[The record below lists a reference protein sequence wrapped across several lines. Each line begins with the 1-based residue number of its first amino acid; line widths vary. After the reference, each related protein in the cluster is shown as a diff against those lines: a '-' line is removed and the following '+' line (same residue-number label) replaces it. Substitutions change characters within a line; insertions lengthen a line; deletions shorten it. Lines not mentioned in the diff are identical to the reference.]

1 MTCASLDSAML
12 RWVHAPNKGVR
23 RIAIVLFNDCSLQSA
38 GVIAEVFQAA
48 NELAASGSGA
58 WLYDVSFLSVDGGM
72 VGSSSGLR
80 VWTEGLDARHYGGFD
95 ALYVAG
101 GKGAALAARDE
112 RLIGWLRRVRRNTA
126 MIRPIAEGRAVL
138 DAAYLSDGR
147 DDAELE
153 QPAHGVNTA
162 DRAAHSAA
170 SYAGNGAANG
180 AANGGKNAGTNGA
193 TNAGTSSGT
202 NGARAPEHGITE
214 PGDRL
219 ESMRSALAM
228 IKRDLGNATARMA
241 AERLLADSCT
251 NLAPLLGEDG
261 AMSPGDKVRAAAR
274 WLQENCQQSIS
285 IADAA
290 QFAAMSERNFLRRF
304 KMEMGITPS
313 SFLLHERLAVTCSL
327 LTESELPVDKIA
339 RRTGMG
345 NGDRLA
351 KVFRKRMRISPTEF
365 RIQSRRMGGE

>member
-1 MTCASLDSAML
+1 MTCASLESAML

-23 RIAIVLFNDCSLQSA
+23 HIAILLFNDCSLQAA

-48 NELAASGSGA
+48 NELANAGSGA
-58 WLYDVSFLSVDGGM
+58 WLYDVSFLSADGGM
-72 VGSSSGLR
+72 VTSSSGLR
-80 VWTEGLDARHYGGFD
+80 VWTDGLDARHYGGFD

-101 GKGAALAARDE
+101 GKGATIAAHDE
-112 RLIGWLRRVRRNTA
+112 RLIGWLRRVRRNTS
-126 MIRPIAEGRAVL
+126 MIRPIAEGRTVL
-138 DAAYLSDGR
+138 DAAYVPDSHDSHDGDEPR
-147 DDAELE
+147 QLAYGASGANGVGAASA
-153 QPAHGVNTA
+153 AHG
-162 DRAAHSAA
+162 A
-170 SYAGNGAANG
+170 STNAANG
-180 AANGGKNAGTNGA
+180 A
-193 TNAGTSSGT
+193 
-202 NGARAPEHGITE
+202 RAAEHGGVE
-214 PGDRL
+214 VSDRL
-219 ESMRSALAM
+219 ESMRSALGM

-241 AERLLADSCT
+241 AERLLSDSCT

-261 AMSPGDKVRAAAR
+261 GMSPGDKVRAAAR

-365 RIQSRRMGGE
+365 RIQSRRMAGE

>member
-1 MTCASLDSAML
+1 MTCVSLESAML
-12 RWVHAPNKGVR
+12 RWVHAPNKGTR
-23 RIAIVLFNDCSLQSA
+23 RIAILMFNDCSLQGA
-38 GVIAEVFQAA
+38 GVVAEVFQAA
-48 NELAASGSGA
+48 NELASAGTGSWA
-58 WLYDVSFLSVDGGM
+58 YDVSFLSADGGM
-72 VGSSSGLR
+72 VTSSSALR
-80 VWTEGLDARHYGGFD
+80 VWTDGLDARHYGGFD

-101 GKGAALAARDE
+101 GKGAAVAACDE
-112 RLIGWLRRVRRNTA
+112 RLIAWLRRVRRSTG
-126 MIRPIAEGRAVL
+126 MVRPIAEGRVL
-138 DAAYLSDGR
+138 
-147 DDAELE
+147 LE
-153 QPAHGVNTA
+153 
-162 DRAAHSAA
+162 AAHLAESRE
-170 SYAGNGAANG
+170 
-180 AANGGKNAGTNGA
+180 
-193 TNAGTSSGT
+193 SGDFRQQPMP
-202 NGARAPEHGITE
+202 ARQTE
-214 PGDRL
+214 QTGDAGDRL

-228 IKRDLGNATARMA
+228 IKRDLGGATARTV
-241 AERLLADSCT
+241 AERLLADSCS

-261 AMSPGDKVRAAAR
+261 GLSPGDKVRAAAR

-365 RIQSRRMGGE
+365 RIQSRRLVGE

>member
-1 MTCASLDSAML
+1 MTCASLESAML
-12 RWVHAPNKGVR
+12 RWAHAPNKGMR
-23 RIAIVLFNDCSLQSA
+23 RIAILMFNDCSLQGA
-38 GVIAEVFQAA
+38 GVVAEVFQAA
-48 NELAASGSGA
+48 NELAASGAGA
-58 WLYDVSFLSVDGGM
+58 WLYDVSFLSADGGM
-72 VGSSSGLR
+72 VMSSSGLR
-80 VWTEGLDARHYGGFD
+80 VWTDGLDARHFGGFD

-101 GKGAALAARDE
+101 GKGAGAAAGDE
-112 RLIGWLRRVRRNTA
+112 RLIAWLRRIRRNTG
-126 MIRPIAEGRAVL
+126 MIRPISEGRAL
-138 DAAYLSDGR
+138 LETAYASESGNGGDLH
-147 DDAELE
+147 E
-153 QPAHGVNTA
+153 QT
-162 DRAAHSAA
+162 SAA
-170 SYAGNGAANG
+170 RQPEQGAD
-180 AANGGKNAGTNGA
+180 A
-193 TNAGTSSGT
+193 T
-202 NGARAPEHGITE
+202 
-214 PGDRL
+214 DRL

-228 IKRDLGNATARMA
+228 IKRDLGGATARTV
-241 AERLLADSCT
+241 AERLLADSCS

-261 AMSPGDKVRAAAR
+261 GLSPGDKVRAAAR
-274 WLQENCQQSIS
+274 WLQDNCQQAIS

-365 RIQSRRMGGE
+365 RIQSRRMASE

>member
-1 MTCASLDSAML
+1 MTCASLESAML
-12 RWVHAPNKGVR
+12 RWVHAPTRGMR
-23 RIAIVLFNDCSLQSA
+23 RIAILMFNDCSLQGA
-38 GVIAEVFQAA
+38 GVVAEVFQAA
-48 NELAASGSGA
+48 NELAASSAGG
-58 WLYDVSFLSVDGGM
+58 WLYDVSFLSADGGM
-72 VGSSSGLR
+72 VTSSSALR
-80 VWTEGLDARHYGGFD
+80 VWTDGLDARHSGGFD

-101 GKGAALAARDE
+101 GKGACAAAGDE
-112 RLIGWLRRVRRNTA
+112 RLIAWLRRVRRNTG
-126 MIRPIAEGRAVL
+126 MIRPIAEGRVL
-138 DAAYLSDGR
+138 LEAAY
-147 DDAELE
+147 APE
-153 QPAHGVNTA
+153 
-162 DRAAHSAA
+162 
-170 SYAGNGAANG
+170 
-180 AANGGKNAGTNGA
+180 GKNSAEPAQQAND
-193 TNAGTSSGT
+193 
-202 NGARAPEHGITE
+202 ARHPEAAAE
-214 PGDRL
+214 AGDRL

-228 IKRDLGNATARMA
+228 IKRDLGGATARSV
-241 AERLLADSCT
+241 AERLLADSCS

-261 AMSPGDKVRAAAR
+261 GLSPGDKVRAAAR

-365 RIQSRRMGGE
+365 RIQSRRMAGG

>member
-1 MTCASLDSAML
+1 MTCASLESAML
-12 RWVHAPNKGVR
+12 RWVHAPNKGMR
-23 RIAIVLFNDCSLQSA
+23 RIAILMFNDCSLQGA
-38 GVIAEVFQAA
+38 GVVAEVFQAA
-48 NELAASGSGA
+48 NEMAASGSGS
-58 WLYDVSFLSVDGGM
+58 WLYDVSFLSADGGM
-72 VGSSSGLR
+72 VTSSSGLR
-80 VWTEGLDARHYGGFD
+80 VWTDGLDARHYGGFD

-101 GKGAALAARDE
+101 GKGAAAAAGDE
-112 RLIGWLRRVRRNTA
+112 RLIAWLRRVRRNTG
-126 MIRPIAEGRAVL
+126 MIRPIAEGRALL
-138 DAAYLSDGR
+138 DTAYVPERS
-147 DDAELE
+147 E
-153 QPAHGVNTA
+153 
-162 DRAAHSAA
+162 
-170 SYAGNGAANG
+170 NGEFHQAPQ
-180 AANGGKNAGTNGA
+180 
-193 TNAGTSSGT
+193 
-202 NGARAPEHGITE
+202 GARPQEHVADAS
-214 PGDRL
+214 DRL

-228 IKRDLGNATARMA
+228 IKRDLGGATARTV
-241 AERLLADSCT
+241 AERLLADSCS

-261 AMSPGDKVRAAAR
+261 ALTPGDKVRAAAR
-274 WLQENCQQSIS
+274 WLQENCQQAIS

-365 RIQSRRMGGE
+365 RIQSRRMAGE

>member
-1 MTCASLDSAML
+1 MTCASLESAML
-12 RWVHAPNKGVR
+12 RWVHAPNKGMR
-23 RIAIVLFNDCSLQSA
+23 RIAILMFNDCSLQGA
-38 GVIAEVFQAA
+38 GVVAEVFQAA
-48 NELAASGSGA
+48 NELASSGTGG
-58 WLYDVSFLSVDGGM
+58 WTYDVSFLSADGGM
-72 VGSSSGLR
+72 VTSSSALR
-80 VWTEGLDARHYGGFD
+80 VWTDGLDARHYGGFD

-101 GKGAALAARDE
+101 GKGAAAAAGDE
-112 RLIGWLRRVRRNTA
+112 RLIAWLRRIRRNTG
-126 MIRPIAEGRAVL
+126 MIRPIAEGRAL
-138 DAAYLSDGR
+138 LEAAYVPDGKESAEFR
-147 DDAELE
+147 AQPIPPRQSEPSADA
-153 QPAHGVNTA
+153 
-162 DRAAHSAA
+162 
-170 SYAGNGAANG
+170 
-180 AANGGKNAGTNGA
+180 
-193 TNAGTSSGT
+193 
-202 NGARAPEHGITE
+202 
-214 PGDRL
+214 GDRL

-228 IKRDLGNATARMA
+228 IKRDLGSATARTV
-241 AERLLADSCT
+241 AERLLADSCS

-261 AMSPGDKVRAAAR
+261 GLSPGDKVRAAAR
-274 WLQENCQQSIS
+274 WLQENCQQAIS

-365 RIQSRRMGGE
+365 RIQSRRMVGE

>member
-1 MTCASLDSAML
+1 ML
-12 RWVHAPNKGVR
+12 RWVHAPNKGMR
-23 RIAIVLFNDCSLQSA
+23 RIAILMFNDCSLQGA
-38 GVIAEVFQAA
+38 GVVAEVFQAA
-48 NELAASGSGA
+48 NELASSGTGG
-58 WLYDVSFLSVDGGM
+58 WTYDVSFLSADGGM
-72 VGSSSGLR
+72 VTSSSALR
-80 VWTEGLDARHYGGFD
+80 VWTDGLDARHYGGFD

-101 GKGAALAARDE
+101 GKGAAAAAGDE
-112 RLIGWLRRVRRNTA
+112 RLIAWLRRIRRNTG
-126 MIRPIAEGRAVL
+126 MIRPIAEGRAL
-138 DAAYLSDGR
+138 LEAAYVPDGKESGEFR
-147 DDAELE
+147 AQPLPPRQSEPSADA
-153 QPAHGVNTA
+153 
-162 DRAAHSAA
+162 
-170 SYAGNGAANG
+170 
-180 AANGGKNAGTNGA
+180 
-193 TNAGTSSGT
+193 
-202 NGARAPEHGITE
+202 
-214 PGDRL
+214 GDRL

-228 IKRDLGNATARMA
+228 IKRDLGSATARTV
-241 AERLLADSCT
+241 AERLLADSCS

-261 AMSPGDKVRAAAR
+261 GLSPGDKVRAAAR
-274 WLQENCQQSIS
+274 WLQENCQQAIS

-365 RIQSRRMGGE
+365 RIQSRRMVGE

>member
-1 MTCASLDSAML
+1 MTCASLESAML
-12 RWVHAPNKGVR
+12 RWVHAPNKGMR
-23 RIAIVLFNDCSLQSA
+23 RIAILMFNDCSLQGA
-38 GVIAEVFQAA
+38 GVVAEVFQVA
-48 NELAASGSGA
+48 NELASSGSGG
-58 WLYDVSFLSVDGGM
+58 WLYDVSFLSADGGM
-72 VGSSSGLR
+72 VTSSSALR
-80 VWTEGLDARHYGGFD
+80 VWTDGLDARHYGGFD

-101 GKGAALAARDE
+101 GKGANAAAGDE
-112 RLIGWLRRVRRNTA
+112 RLIAWLRRVRRNTG
-126 MIRPIAEGRAVL
+126 MIRPIAEGRALL
-138 DAAYLSDGR
+138 DAAYLPESRRDGEFG
-147 DDAELE
+147 A
-153 QPAHGVNTA
+153 QPNP
-162 DRAAHSAA
+162 SAVRPVE
-170 SYAGNGAANG
+170 AGNGNG
-180 AANGGKNAGTNGA
+180 NGNGTGTGA
-193 TNAGTSSGT
+193 DA
-202 NGARAPEHGITE
+202 
-214 PGDRL
+214 GDRL

-228 IKRDLGNATARMA
+228 IKRDLGGAAARTV
-241 AERLLADSCT
+241 AERLLADSCS

-261 AMSPGDKVRAAAR
+261 ALSPGDKVRAAAR
-274 WLQENCQQSIS
+274 WLQENCQQAIS

-365 RIQSRRMGGE
+365 RIQSRRMVGE

>member
-1 MTCASLDSAML
+1 MTCASLESAML
-12 RWVHAPNKGVR
+12 RWVHAPSKGMR
-23 RIAIVLFNDCSLQSA
+23 RIAILMFNDCSLQGA
-38 GVIAEVFQAA
+38 GVVAEVFQAA
-48 NELAASGSGA
+48 NEMASSGSGG
-58 WLYDVSFLSVDGGM
+58 WLYDVSFLSADGGM
-72 VGSSSGLR
+72 VTSSSSLR
-80 VWTEGLDARHYGGFD
+80 VWTDGLDARHYGGFD

-101 GKGAALAARDE
+101 GKGALAAASDE
-112 RLIGWLRRVRRNTA
+112 RLIAWLRRVRRNTG
-126 MIRPIAEGRAVL
+126 MIRPIAEGRAL
-138 DAAYLSDGR
+138 LEAAYAPDSQEVG
-147 DDAELE
+147 DAQSAPARQPE
-153 QPAHGVNTA
+153 QTA
-162 DRAAHSAA
+162 DA
-170 SYAGNGAANG
+170 
-180 AANGGKNAGTNGA
+180 
-193 TNAGTSSGT
+193 
-202 NGARAPEHGITE
+202 
-214 PGDRL
+214 GDRL

-228 IKRDLGNATARMA
+228 IKRDLGGATARTV
-241 AERLLADSCT
+241 AERLLADSCS

-261 AMSPGDKVRAAAR
+261 GLSPGDKVRAAAR
-274 WLQENCQQSIS
+274 WLQENCQQAIS

-365 RIQSRRMGGE
+365 RIQSRRLVGE